1 MPSKTEEYLALA
13 QRTANGLTRYWE
25 SWTDYLTTAS
35 RLYKYPFADQLMI
48 CAQRPDATACAD
60 FDIWNNRM
68 NRYVRRGA
76 KGIALLDESSGFSRL
91 HYVFDVSDTA
101 PRRNALYPDLWQI
114 NESLKEP
121 VRSMLAENYGV
132 HSESFGQQLA
142 DVAGKL
148 VADYWDNNGG
158 DIRAI
163 VDGSLLMDYDEAG
176 VEMQFKSAAA
186 ISVTY
191 ALLERCGF
199 EPAGWFDKD
208 DFQAIHD
215 FSTPD
220 AVFALGAAVSDMSR
234 EVLRNI
240 ERTVKATIRRRN
252 AERSQYEYEQQERDL
267 LDRRGLPAPE
277 PDSEPAP
284 EAAGQVRQAAPD
296 LPEGAAPGTV
306 PHDAPV
312 GELVPASDGG
322 GADGREPDAAD
333 DGRTAEA
340 EPGPGQSAEPTD
352 VGAAHKQSESAG
364 RGNDPDRADL
374 QLNFLEAA
382 IPTEAQQIESIDQAE
397 NEKSSSAFVLSQAD
411 IEKALRR
418 DSNFEN
424 SKLWIWEIYQTQP
437 DRKLRA
443 KALAKEYAPHGP
455 GGCSHTYLD
464 GSSGWLDHDSKGL
477 TFEHYP
483 DHQKIFLRWNQ
494 VEKYIDLMM
503 QADRYLTD
511 KEKSAIELYFG
522 LNADSAAEYNAL
534 KVQYPDALVG
544 FEQNGQFEFYGE
556 DARKICELTGGKLL
570 ERETALGT
578 VTVTGFLREQ
588 WVYRAKQLWE
598 CGENIYLAGLNE
610 DGTHHQ
616 TKYLRREEY
625 LPVGSI
631 VHMEGREFRVDK
643 VDFDKDSVALQDMAL
658 ADLRM
663 PIFREAPLAVVRELY
678 EQEPEPPVLVSDGL
692 GLPGEDSNKL
702 PVLIEVNEVPTTPEA
717 AAAEE
722 GLNEEG
728 APELAGNFR
737 ITDEEL
743 GAGGPKQ
750 KFARNIKA
758 IKTLFTLEQEHRGAT
773 AEEQQVLSQYVGWGG
788 LADAFDPD
796 KNSWAKEYAEL
807 KGLLSE
813 EEYKAA
819 RGSVLNAHYTS
830 PTVIRAIY
838 DAVERMGFRTGN
850 ILEPSMGVGNFFGML
865 PESMAD
871 SRLYG
876 VELDSITGRIAQK
889 LYPEANIK
897 VAGFETTDRRDFYD
911 LAVGNVPFGNYKVN
925 DKAYNKLNFSIH
937 NYFFAKA
944 IDQVRPGGI
953 VAFVTSRY
961 TLDSKDSAARKH
973 IAERA
978 DLLGAIRLPNNAF
991 RANAG
996 TDVVSDIIFLQ
1007 KRDRPMDH
1015 EPAWVQLGKTADGIA
1030 INSYFAD
1037 HPEMI
1042 LGELTTESTQ
1052 YGKEEATVVPIEGA
1066 NLADQLREAVQQLE
1080 GQYLEAA
1087 AEVPDIAETEAER
1100 RTLPADPDVK
1110 NFSYTV
1116 VEGDVELLKKK
1127 KAEYPSYRKAR
1138 ERMQELMKAQK
1149 NVEMFFADN
1158 RSEQEQQQTR

>member
-1 MPSKTEEYLALA
+1 M
-13 QRTANGLTRYWE
+13 
-25 SWTDYLTTAS
+25 
-35 RLYKYPFADQLMI
+35 
-48 CAQRPDATACAD
+48 
-60 FDIWNNRM
+60 
-68 NRYVRRGA
+68 
-76 KGIALLDESSGFSRL
+76 
-91 HYVFDVSDTA
+91 
-101 PRRNALYPDLWQI
+101 
-114 NESLKEP
+114 
-121 VRSMLAENYGV
+121 
-132 HSESFGQQLA
+132 
-142 DVAGKL
+142 
-148 VADYWDNNGG
+148 
-158 DIRAI
+158 
-163 VDGSLLMDYDEAG
+163 
-176 VEMQFKSAAA
+176 
-186 ISVTY
+186 
-191 ALLERCGF
+191 
-199 EPAGWFDKD
+199 
-208 DFQAIHD
+208 
-215 FSTPD
+215 
-220 AVFALGAAVSDMSR
+220 
-234 EVLRNI
+234 
-240 ERTVKATIRRRN
+240 
-252 AERSQYEYEQQERDL
+252 
-267 LDRRGLPAPE
+267 
-277 PDSEPAP
+277 
-284 EAAGQVRQAAPD
+284 
-296 LPEGAAPGTV
+296 
-306 PHDAPV
+306 
-312 GELVPASDGG
+312 
-322 GADGREPDAAD
+322 
-333 DGRTAEA
+333 
-340 EPGPGQSAEPTD
+340 
-352 VGAAHKQSESAG
+352 
-364 RGNDPDRADL
+364 
-374 QLNFLEAA
+374 
-382 IPTEAQQIESIDQAE
+382 
-397 NEKSSSAFVLSQAD
+397 
-411 IEKALRR
+411 
-418 DSNFEN
+418 
-424 SKLWIWEIYQTQP
+424 
-437 DRKLRA
+437 
-443 KALAKEYAPHGP
+443 
-455 GGCSHTYLD
+455 
-464 GSSGWLDHDSKGL
+464 
-477 TFEHYP
+477 
-483 DHQKIFLRWNQ
+483 
-494 VEKYIDLMM
+494 EKYIDLMM

-534 KVQYPDALVG
+534 KEQYPDALVG

-578 VTVTGFLREQ
+578 VTVTGFPREQ

-631 VHMEGREFRVDK
+631 VHMEGRKFRVDK
-643 VDFDKDSVALQDMAL
+643 VDFDKDSVTLQDMAL
-658 ADLRM
+658 AELRM

-678 EQEPEPPVLVSDGL
+678 EQEPEPPVLASDGL
-692 GLPGEDSNKL
+692 GLPGEDSNKP
-702 PVLIEVNEVPTTPEA
+702 PVSIEVNEVPTTPEA

-728 APELAGNFR
+728 APEPAGNFR
-737 ITDEEL
+737 ITDEKL

-750 KFARNIKA
+750 KFARNIEA

-796 KNSWAKEYAEL
+796 KSSWAQEYTEL

-819 RGSVLNAHYTS
+819 RGSVLNAYYTS

-937 NYFFAKA
+937 NYFFAKT

-1007 KRDRPMDH
+1007 KRDRPM
-1015 EPAWVQLGKTADGIA
+1015 
-1030 INSYFAD
+1030 
-1037 HPEMI
+1037 
-1042 LGELTTESTQ
+1042 
-1052 YGKEEATVVPIEGA
+1052 
-1066 NLADQLREAVQQLE
+1066 
-1080 GQYLEAA
+1080 
-1087 AEVPDIAETEAER
+1087 
-1100 RTLPADPDVK
+1100 
-1110 NFSYTV
+1110 
-1116 VEGDVELLKKK
+1116 
-1127 KAEYPSYRKAR
+1127 
-1138 ERMQELMKAQK
+1138 
-1149 NVEMFFADN
+1149 
-1158 RSEQEQQQTR
+1158 

>member
-1 MPSKTEEYLALA
+1 M
-13 QRTANGLTRYWE
+13 GDG
-25 SWTDYLTTAS
+25 TDG
-35 RLYKYPFADQLMI
+35 RKQD
-48 CAQRPDATACAD
+48 
-60 FDIWNNRM
+60 
-68 NRYVRRGA
+68 
-76 KGIALLDESSGFSRL
+76 
-91 HYVFDVSDTA
+91 
-101 PRRNALYPDLWQI
+101 
-114 NESLKEP
+114 
-121 VRSMLAENYGV
+121 
-132 HSESFGQQLA
+132 
-142 DVAGKL
+142 
-148 VADYWDNNGG
+148 
-158 DIRAI
+158 
-163 VDGSLLMDYDEAG
+163 
-176 VEMQFKSAAA
+176 AAA
-186 ISVTY
+186 
-191 ALLERCGF
+191 
-199 EPAGWFDKD
+199 D
-208 DFQAIHD
+208 
-215 FSTPD
+215 
-220 AVFALGAAVSDMSR
+220 
-234 EVLRNI
+234 
-240 ERTVKATIRRRN
+240 ERTV
-252 AERSQYEYEQQERDL
+252 
-267 LDRRGLPAPE
+267 
-277 PDSEPAP
+277 
-284 EAAGQVRQAAPD
+284 
-296 LPEGAAPGTV
+296 
-306 PHDAPV
+306 
-312 GELVPASDGG
+312 GE
-322 GADGREPDAAD
+322 
-333 DGRTAEA
+333 
-340 EPGPGQSAEPTD
+340 EPGSGQGEKPD
-352 VGAAHKQSESAG
+352 GVGAAHEQPESAG
-364 RGNDPDRADL
+364 GGNDPDRADL
-374 QLNFLEAA
+374 QLSFLEAA

-397 NEKSSSAFVLSQAD
+397 SEKSSSAFVLSQTD

-418 DSNFEN
+418 GSNFEN
-424 SKLWIWEIYQTQP
+424 SKLRIWEIYQTQP

-511 KEKSAIELYFG
+511 KEKSTIELYFG

-534 KVQYPDALVG
+534 KEQYPDALVG

-578 VTVTGFLREQ
+578 VLVTGFPREQ

-616 TKYLRREEY
+616 TKYLRREDY

-631 VHMEGREFRVDK
+631 VHMEGRKFRVDK
-643 VDFDKDSVALQDMAL
+643 VDFDKDSVTLQDMAL
-658 ADLRM
+658 AELRM

-678 EQEPEPPVLVSDGL
+678 EQEPEPPVLASDGL
-692 GLPGEDSNKL
+692 GLPGENSNKL
-702 PVLIEVNEVPTTPEA
+702 PISIEVNEVPTTPEA

-876 VELDSITGRIAQK
+876 VELDSITGRI
-889 LYPEANIK
+889 
-897 VAGFETTDRRDFYD
+897 
-911 LAVGNVPFGNYKVN
+911 
-925 DKAYNKLNFSIH
+925 
-937 NYFFAKA
+937 
-944 IDQVRPGGI
+944 
-953 VAFVTSRY
+953 
-961 TLDSKDSAARKH
+961 
-973 IAERA
+973 
-978 DLLGAIRLPNNAF
+978 
-991 RANAG
+991 
-996 TDVVSDIIFLQ
+996 
-1007 KRDRPMDH
+1007 
-1015 EPAWVQLGKTADGIA
+1015 
-1030 INSYFAD
+1030 
-1037 HPEMI
+1037 
-1042 LGELTTESTQ
+1042 
-1052 YGKEEATVVPIEGA
+1052 
-1066 NLADQLREAVQQLE
+1066 
-1080 GQYLEAA
+1080 
-1087 AEVPDIAETEAER
+1087 
-1100 RTLPADPDVK
+1100 
-1110 NFSYTV
+1110 
-1116 VEGDVELLKKK
+1116 
-1127 KAEYPSYRKAR
+1127 
-1138 ERMQELMKAQK
+1138 
-1149 NVEMFFADN
+1149 
-1158 RSEQEQQQTR
+1158 